1 MSSPLDAVRALLRAA
16 RPMIRLG
23 GPIDWRSST
32 LLGPFRV
39 VGDCLSEE
47 ECPMFAW
54 ADTALPI
61 RSGDTGI
68 WHLPTREPGPQ
79 PPAGAAFI
87 PQGEQEATKWLVT
100 VDGVDWLAC
109 KYFAVQRDPEFHV
122 PFARVVA
129 LKPFPGLPLEDPA
142 ESQRLK
148 EEARELRANP
158 PRRPDLI
165 VFPEDL
171 LSPAAVA
178 EAIIAAVRSS

>member
-61 RSGDTGI
+61 RSGDVGI
-68 WHLPTREPGPQ
+68 WHLPSREPGPH
-79 PPAGAAFI
+79 PPAGTTWV
-87 PQGEQEATKWLVT
+87 PQVEAEATKWLVT
-100 VDGVDWLAC
+100 VDGVDWIAN
-109 KYFAVQRDPEFHV
+109 KYFAVRRDPTFHV
-122 PFARVVA
+122 PFALVVA
-129 LKPFPGLPLEDPA
+129 VKRFPGPPLEDPA
-142 ESQRLK
+142 ESRRLK
-148 EEARELRANP
+148 EEALELRANP

-165 VFPEDL
+165 VFPQDL
-171 LSPAAVA
+171 LSPAAVKA
-178 EAIIAAVRSS
+178 AILSAVRSA